1 MKMTRSAL
9 YGLRLLDTLSLVLSK
24 IEADDLAPK
33 PSAAVFCAT
42 LFIAIGPSAESDAY
56 IAHAWC
62 TSGRGW
68 AGGLSC
74 GFDTYEHCLENARLI
89 NANCVPNPFVDPYPQ
104 QVGPRA
110 AKGR

>member
-1 MKMTRSAL
+1 MTRPAPNSL
-9 YGLRLLDTLSLVLSK
+9 HLFDTLALVLSK
-24 IEADDLAPK
+24 IEADDLAAK
-33 PSAAVFCAT
+33 LSVAIFCAT
-42 LFIAIGPSAESDAY
+42 LILAVGPSMESKAY

-104 QVGPRA
+104 QVSPRT
-110 AKGR
+110 AKPR

>member
-1 MKMTRSAL
+1 MTRPAL
-9 YGLRLLDTLSLVLSK
+9 EGLRLLDTLARVLSK

-33 PSAAVFCAT
+33 TSAAIFCAT
-42 LFIAIGPSAESDAY
+42 LLIAFGPGVESEAY

-104 QVGPRA
+104 QGPPRTI
-110 AKGR
+110 KPR